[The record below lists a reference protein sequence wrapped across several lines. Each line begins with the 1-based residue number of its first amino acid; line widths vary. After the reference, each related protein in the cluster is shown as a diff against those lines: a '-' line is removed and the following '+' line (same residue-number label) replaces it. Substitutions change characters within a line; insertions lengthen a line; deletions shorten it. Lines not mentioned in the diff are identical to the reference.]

1 MYDIVG
7 IGFGPSNLALAIALD
22 EILRDDARALSHC
35 FIERQPR
42 FTWHGD
48 MLLPGTDMQISF
60 LKDLVSLRDPT
71 SPYSFVN
78 YLRQHKR
85 LEAFISQK
93 TFFPSR
99 IEFND
104 YLRWSAGH
112 FDAHCRYGENVT
124 RVVPEYK
131 GGEVV
136 ALRVHS
142 SDAAGRERQR
152 RSRSLVFA
160 PGGRPVV
167 PDCFADQN
175 DARIMH
181 SSRYLGAIERP
192 APDTGGASAPA
203 LAVVGGGQSAAEIFL
218 DLVARYPNAKVD
230 LILRGSTLKP
240 SEDGPSINHI
250 FDPDYTDFF
259 FGQPRQVRQSLLA
272 EFRHTNYAVVDGD
285 LIERISAMLYAQRV
299 DGNERVRVLSSC
311 SVERVSCDERGV
323 HLDLA
328 QLGSVERLQARYQRV
343 VLATGYMRDTSEAL
357 LAELE
362 PELDGF
368 CIGRHYQLATPAHVK
383 PPIFVQGSSE
393 TTHGLA
399 DTLLSVLAVRSHEI
413 ARSLVDKLALKP
425 ATSAFARAGAGA
437 GGALVT
443 EVE

>member
-1 MYDIVG
+1 MYTEPNTYDILGV
-7 IGFGPSNLALAIALD
+7 GFGPSNLALAIALD
-22 EILRDDARALSHC
+22 EILPERGRELSHC
-35 FIERQPR
+35 FIERQAQ

-78 YLRQHKR
+78 YLRQHNR
-85 LEAFISQK
+85 LEAFINQK

-104 YLRWSAGH
+104 YLRWTAGH
-112 FDAHCRYGENVT
+112 FDAHCRYGESVT

-131 GGEVV
+131 GREVV
-136 ALRVHS
+136 ALTVHS
-142 SDAAGRERQR
+142 ADAAGRERR
-152 RSRSLVFA
+152 RRTRSLVFA
-160 PGGRPVV
+160 PGGRPFV
-167 PDCFADQN
+167 PPCLAERN
-175 DARIMH
+175 DARIIH
-181 SSRYLGAIERP
+181 SSRYLGEIERNP
-192 APDTGGASAPA
+192 LGAEGRHA

-259 FGQPRQVRQSLLA
+259 FGQPQKVRQSLLA

-299 DGNERVRVLSSC
+299 EGTERVRVLSSC
-311 SVERVSCDERGV
+311 AIEQVQCDEHGV
-323 HLDLA
+323 TLNLA
-328 QLGSVERLQARYQRV
+328 QAGAEQPFQQRYQRV
-343 VLATGYMRDTSEAL
+343 ISATGYLRDTSRSL

-362 PELDGF
+362 HELDGF
-368 CIGRHYQLATPAHVK
+368 SIGRHYQLAAPAHVQT
-383 PPIFVQGSSE
+383 PIFVQGSSE

-399 DTLLSVLAVRSHEI
+399 DTLLSVLAIRSHEI
-413 ARSLVDKLALKP
+413 ALSLVSRLAPKP
-425 ATSAFARAGAGA
+425 QRPVHANDVATE
-437 GGALVT
+437 

>member
-1 MYDIVG
+1 MYTEPSTYDILGV
-7 IGFGPSNLALAIALD
+7 GFGPSNLALAIALD
-22 EILRDDARALSHC
+22 EILVERGRELTHC

-78 YLRQHKR
+78 YLRQHNR
-85 LEAFISQK
+85 LEAFINQK

-104 YLRWSAGH
+104 YLRWTAGH
-112 FDAHCRYGENVT
+112 FEAHCRYGESVT

-131 GGEVV
+131 GRDVV
-136 ALRVHS
+136 ALQVHS
-142 SDAAGRERQR
+142 ADAAGRERQR
-152 RSRSLVFA
+152 RTRSLVFA
-160 PGGRPVV
+160 PGGRPFM
-167 PDCFADQN
+167 PACFADEN
-175 DARIMH
+175 DDRIIH
-181 SSRYLGAIERP
+181 SSRYLGEIARKP
-192 APDTGGASAPA
+192 LDAAGAHT
-203 LAVVGGGQSAAEIFL
+203 LAVIGGGQSAAEIFL
-218 DLVARYPNAKVD
+218 DLVSRYPNAKVD

-259 FGQPRQVRQSLLA
+259 FGQSQQVRQSLLA

-299 DGNERVRVLSSC
+299 EGGERVRVLSSC
-311 SVERVSCDERGV
+311 AIDQVQCDEHGV
-323 HLDLA
+323 VLSLA
-328 QLGSVERLQARYQRV
+328 LAGAEAVQQRYDRV
-343 VLATGYMRDTSEAL
+343 VTATGYLRDTSRSL

-362 PELDGF
+362 HELEGF
-368 CIGRHYQLATPAHVK
+368 TIGRHYQLAAPAHMQA
-383 PPIFVQGSSE
+383 PIFVQGSSE

-399 DTLLSVLAVRSHEI
+399 DTLLSVLAIRSHEI
-413 ARSLVDKLALKP
+413 ALSLVDKLAPKP
-425 ATSAFARAGAGA
+425 LRAAHAGN
-437 GGALVT
+437 VVME

>member
-1 MYDIVG
+1 MYTEPHTYDIVG
-7 IGFGPSNLALAIALD
+7 VGFGPSNLALAIALD
-22 EILRDDARALSHC
+22 EILRERGRELSHC

-78 YLRQHKR
+78 YLRQHNR

-104 YLRWSAGH
+104 YLRWTAGH
-112 FDAHCRYGENVT
+112 FDAHSRYGESVT

-131 GGEVV
+131 GRDVV
-136 ALRVHS
+136 ALQVHS
-142 SDAAGRERQR
+142 ADVAGRERQR
-152 RSRSLVFA
+152 RTRSLVFA
-160 PGGRPVV
+160 PGGRPFV
-167 PDCFADQN
+167 PACLAELN
-175 DARIMH
+175 DARIIH
-181 SSRYLGAIERP
+181 SSRYLSEIERNP
-192 APDTGGASAPA
+192 LGTSGEHA

-218 DLVARYPNAKVD
+218 DLVSRYPNAKVD

-259 FGQPRQVRQSLLA
+259 FGQPQQVRQSLLA

-311 SVERVSCDERGV
+311 AIEQVQSDEHG
-323 HLDLA
+323 LTLSLA
-328 QLGSVERLQARYQRV
+328 QAGAGELRQQRYQRV
-343 VLATGYMRDTSEAL
+343 ISATGYLRDTSRSL

-362 PELDGF
+362 HELDGF
-368 CIGRHYQLATPAHVK
+368 TIGRHYQLATPAHVQA
-383 PPIFVQGSSE
+383 PIFVQGSSE

-399 DTLLSVLAVRSHEI
+399 DTLLSVLAIRSHEI
-413 ARSLVDKLALKP
+413 ALSLVDKLSPKP
-425 ATSAFARAGAGA
+425 QRPARTDN
-437 GGALVT
+437 VVME

>member
-1 MYDIVG
+1 MYTEPSTYDIVG
-7 IGFGPSNLALAIALD
+7 VGFGPSNLALAIALD
-22 EILRDDARALSHC
+22 EILLERGRELSHC

-78 YLRQHKR
+78 YLRQHNR

-104 YLRWSAGH
+104 YLRWTAGH
-112 FDAHCRYGENVT
+112 FDTHCRYGESVT

-131 GGEVV
+131 GRDVV
-136 ALRVHS
+136 ALQVHS
-142 SDAAGRERQR
+142 ADAAGRERTR
-152 RSRSLVFA
+152 RARSLVFA
-160 PGGRPVV
+160 PGGRPFV
-167 PDCFADQN
+167 PACLAEKN
-175 DARIMH
+175 DDRIIH
-181 SSRYLGAIERP
+181 SSRYLSEIERRP
-192 APDTGGASAPA
+192 LGAAGRHR

-218 DLVARYPNAKVD
+218 DLVSRFPNAKVD

-259 FGQPRQVRQSLLA
+259 FGQSQQVRQSLLA

-299 DGNERVRVLSSC
+299 DGIERVRVLSSC
-311 SVERVSCDERGV
+311 AIEQVDCDAHG
-323 HLDLA
+323 LTLSLA
-328 QLGSVERLQARYQRV
+328 QAGAGQRLERYDRV
-343 VLATGYMRDTSEAL
+343 IAATGYLRDTSRAL

-362 PELDGF
+362 HELDGF
-368 CIGRHYQLATPAHVK
+368 TIGRHYQLATPAHVQA
-383 PPIFVQGSSE
+383 PIFVQGSSE

-399 DTLLSVLAVRSHEI
+399 DTLLSVLAIRSHEI
-413 ARSLVDKLALKP
+413 ALSLVDKLAAKP
-425 ATSAFARAGAGA
+425 PRPARADNAV
-437 GGALVT
+437 LE

>member
-1 MYDIVG
+1 MYTEPHTYDIVG
-7 IGFGPSNLALAIALD
+7 VGFGPSNLALAIALD
-22 EILRDDARALSHC
+22 EILRERGHELSHC

-78 YLRQHKR
+78 YLRQHNR

-104 YLRWSAGH
+104 YLRWTAGH
-112 FDAHCRYGENVT
+112 FDAHSRYGESVT

-131 GGEVV
+131 GRDVV
-136 ALRVHS
+136 ALHVHCA
-142 SDAAGRERQR
+142 DAAGRERQR
-152 RSRSLVFA
+152 RTRSLVFA
-160 PGGRPVV
+160 PGGRPFV
-167 PDCFADQN
+167 PACLAERN
-175 DARIMH
+175 DARIIH
-181 SSRYLGAIERP
+181 SSRYLSQIERNP
-192 APDTGGASAPA
+192 LSAGDEHA

-218 DLVARYPNAKVD
+218 DLVSRYPNAKVD

-259 FGQPRQVRQSLLA
+259 FGQPQQVRQSLLA

-299 DGNERVRVLSSC
+299 DGNERVRVLNSC
-311 SVERVSCDERGV
+311 VIEQVQSDEHG
-323 HLDLA
+323 LTLSLA
-328 QLGSVERLQARYQRV
+328 QVGSGAPRQQRYQRV
-343 VLATGYMRDTSEAL
+343 ISATGYLRDTSRSL

-362 PELDGF
+362 HELDGF
-368 CIGRHYQLATPAHVK
+368 SVGRHYQLATPAHVQT
-383 PPIFVQGSSE
+383 PIFVQGSSE
-393 TTHGLA
+393 ATHGLA
-399 DTLLSVLAVRSHEI
+399 DTLLSVLAIRSHEI
-413 ARSLVDKLALKP
+413 ALSLVDKLRPKP
-425 ATSAFARAGAGA
+425 QRPARTDN
-437 GGALVT
+437 VVME

>member
-1 MYDIVG
+1 MYTEPNTYDILGV
-7 IGFGPSNLALAIALD
+7 GFGPSNLALAIALD
-22 EILRDDARALSHC
+22 EILRERGRELSHC
-35 FIERQPR
+35 FIERQPQ

-78 YLRQHKR
+78 YLRQHNR
-85 LEAFISQK
+85 LEAFINQK

-104 YLRWSAGH
+104 YLRWTAGH
-112 FDAHCRYGENVT
+112 FDAHCRYGESVT

-131 GGEVV
+131 GRDVV
-136 ALRVHS
+136 ALTVHS
-142 SDAAGRERQR
+142 ADAAGRERQR
-152 RSRSLVFA
+152 RTRSLVFA
-160 PGGRPVV
+160 PGGRPFV
-167 PDCFADQN
+167 PPCLAERN
-175 DARIMH
+175 DARIIH
-181 SSRYLGAIERP
+181 SSRYLGEIERNP
-192 APDTGGASAPA
+192 LDAGGAHA

-259 FGQPRQVRQSLLA
+259 FGQPQKVRQSLLA

-299 DGNERVRVLSSC
+299 AGMERVRVLSSC
-311 SVERVSCDERGV
+311 AIEQVQCDEHGV
-323 HLDLA
+323 TMDLA
-328 QLGSVERLQARYQRV
+328 QAGAAQPLQQRYQRV
-343 VLATGYMRDTSEAL
+343 ISATGYLRDTSRSL

-362 PELDGF
+362 HELDGF
-368 CIGRHYQLATPAHVK
+368 SIGRHYELATPAHVQA
-383 PPIFVQGSSE
+383 PIFVQGSSE

-399 DTLLSVLAVRSHEI
+399 DTLLSVLAIRSHEI
-413 ARSLVDKLALKP
+413 ALSLVNKLAPKP
-425 ATSAFARAGAGA
+425 QRPVHANSTVAE
-437 GGALVT
+437 